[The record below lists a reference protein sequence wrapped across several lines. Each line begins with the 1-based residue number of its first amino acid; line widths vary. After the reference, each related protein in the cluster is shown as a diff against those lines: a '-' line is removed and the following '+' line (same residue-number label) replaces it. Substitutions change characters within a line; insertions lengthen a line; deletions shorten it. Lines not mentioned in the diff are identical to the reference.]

1 MSHVLW
7 FFFELEGMVAM
18 FLVAAIWVYARPR
31 STTARRV
38 LLGVAIGYAAAS
50 TFAVPDAVNR
60 VWTRRYRPL
69 VAQDVTRRPAAI
81 VLLGG
86 GEERIK
92 GWSDR
97 VPLMDDVEAERVV
110 EASRVFKLTDPEWIV
125 SSGAASVRDH
135 PPIPTSVVMRDAL
148 VQLGVPSSR
157 ILLDSSSFDTHEEA
171 VMIAP
176 MLRARNIQQIILVTS
191 AVHMPRSVGA
201 FRALGMETTPA
212 IAPDPGAFQGWTET
226 YLPSR
231 RGLKMS
237 SQLAHE
243 VVGLPYYW
251 IRGWW
256 R

>member
-1 MSHVLW
+1 MTHVLS
-7 FFFELEGMVAM
+7 FFFQLEGMVAM
-18 FLVAAIWVYARPR
+18 FLLAAIFVCVRPR
-31 STTARRV
+31 SAAARRV
-38 LLGVAIGYAAAS
+38 LLIIAVGYTAAS
-50 TFAVPDAVNR
+50 TFVVPDAVNR
-60 VWTRRYRPL
+60 VWARHYRPL

-86 GEERIK
+86 GEERIR

-97 VPLMDDVEAERVV
+97 VPLMEDVEAERVV
-110 EASRVFKLTDPEWIV
+110 EAWRVFKLTDAEWIV
-125 SSGAASVRDH
+125 SSGAASVRDGL
-135 PPIPTSVVMRDAL
+135 PTPTCVVMRDAL

-176 MLRARNIQQIILVTS
+176 MLRERNIQQIVLVTS

-212 IAPDPGAFQGWTET
+212 IAPDPGAFRGWNET

-231 RGLKMS
+231 RGLEMS

-243 VVGLPYYW
+243 LVGLPYYW
-251 IRGWW
+251 MRGWW

>member
-1 MSHVLW
+1 VGHILS
-7 FFFELEGMVAM
+7 FFSEIPGMVVM
-18 FLVAAIWVYARPR
+18 FLLAAVWVYARPR
-31 STTARRV
+31 STPARHV
-38 LLGVAIGYAAAS
+38 LLAVAIGYFAAS

-60 VWTRRYRPL
+60 VWTMRYRPL
-69 VAQDVTRRPAAI
+69 VAQDVTRHPAAI

-97 VPLMDDVEAERVV
+97 VPLMEDVEAERVV
-110 EASRVFKLTDPEWIV
+110 EAWRVFKLTDAEWII
-125 SSGAASVRDH
+125 SSGAASVRENS
-135 PPIPTSVVMRDAL
+135 PVPTSVVMRDAL

-201 FRALGMETTPA
+201 FRALGMDTTPA
-212 IAPDPGAFQGWTET
+212 IAPDPGAFRGWAET

-231 RGLKMS
+231 RGLSFS

-243 VVGLPYYW
+243 LVGLPYYW